1 MRTRK
6 AALVGALC
14 AGLSVVLT
22 GCGGGGGTKDP
33 DAGTNGVGR
42 LDPAKIQ
49 DKARSAAREAS
60 SVHLSGSVVSQGR
73 TYKLD
78 MRLKRDGG
86 TGRVASDASTF
97 ELLRVGDEL
106 FLKAPAAFWSRG
118 DKDDKGAKGAT
129 GDGAAAAG
137 KLEKKY
143 VKVPAGDPAY
153 QQFKGFTDKNVLLDG
168 LIGLH
173 GKLARGEHGTVAG
186 VPTIRVNGAGGSG
199 GTLDVSLM
207 DTPYPLRVRRAGGAG
222 QLELSDWGKDFAL
235 TPPPKQDTVDYGK
248 RIPAAGEGASLPAP
262 AK

>member
-14 AGLSVVLT
+14 AGLSVALT
-22 GCGGGGGTKDP
+22 GCGGGGTTDP

-118 DKDDKGAKGAT
+118 DKDDKGAKDGK

-143 VKVPAGDPAY
+143 VKVPTGDPAY
-153 QQFKGFTDKNVLLDG
+153 QQFKGFTDKDVLLDG

-173 GKLARGEHGTVAG
+173 GKLDRGEHGTVAG